1 MTAPLPT
8 ASRWNTYSRSRY
20 PRLWDGCVG
29 AWCPSLGVTG
39 SRLHD
44 YSQRMGWATTS
55 AYDVTNW
62 AVECGAYAYDFQ
74 NGQYADSATTGP
86 TGDKSGCFW
95 VRNYG
100 TVTTR
105 YSGYCALAWGAT
117 QTGNAV
123 YVNYDNDP
131 NFGGTGWGVTQW
143 GSSVGFVQAIDG
155 IWHHFA
161 FTNTGT
167 TWRVYF
173 DGVEK
178 TSSAMT
184 TNTQAGFIRL
194 AAYNE
199 TPVRNA
205 SKGMY
210 MDDIRVYSRVLLVDE
225 IRLLARRR
233 AIAYEPEYQPSYYT
247 ETDAGGGGGGGA
259 SRPYAWQSARIIGAG
274 R

>member
-8 ASRWNTYSRSRY
+8 VSRWNTYSRSRY

-29 AWCPSLGVTG
+29 AWCPSLGHTG
-39 SRLHD
+39 ARLHD

-55 AYDVTNW
+55 AYGVTNW
-62 AVECGAYAYDFQ
+62 AVERGAYAYDFQ
-74 NGQYADSATTGP
+74 NGQYADSATIGP

-100 TVTTR
+100 TVTTL
-105 YSGYCALAWGAT
+105 YGGYCALSWGAT
-117 QTGNAV
+117 QIGNAV

-131 NFGGTGWGVTQW
+131 GFGGTGWGVTQW
-143 GSSVGFVQAIDG
+143 GDSLGFTQAIDG
-155 IWHHFA
+155 IWHHVA
-161 FTNTGT
+161 VTNTGT

-178 TSSAMT
+178 ASKTMT

-205 SKGMY
+205 SKGMFL
-210 MDDIRVYSRVLLVDE
+210 DDIRVYDRVLNAEE
-225 IRLLARRR
+225 IRLLARYRGIAFTPRMR
-233 AIAYEPEYQPSYYT
+233 ARGTPEQA
-247 ETDAGGGGGGGA
+247 AGGA
-259 SRPYAWQSARIIGAG
+259 TPWLYARRRSQIIGAG
-274 R
+274 GVH